1 LNNQLLS
8 NELMTRSSLT
18 PEYALLGFL
27 YRQPRHGYEIYQ
39 HLLAEDGLGLVWR
52 LKQSQLYALLTKLE
66 QQDYI
71 TATLEP
77 QDARPPRK
85 MLQLTASGREA
96 FLSWLRSPVPQG
108 RKMRLEF
115 MAKLYFAR
123 RLEPAAAVTLI
134 DGQRDICRA
143 WLVSLQTQA
152 DALSAERPFE
162 WLVYQFRIGQVE
174 AMLNWLDVCEQALPL
189 AAR

>member
-1 LNNQLLS
+1 
-8 NELMTRSSLT
+8 MTRSPLT
-18 PEYALLGFL
+18 IEYALLGLL
-27 YRQPRHGYEIYQ
+27 YQQPRHGYEIFQ
-39 HLLAEDGLGLVWR
+39 QLLAEDGLGLVWR

-71 TATLEP
+71 IATLEP

-85 MLQLTASGREA
+85 MLQLTAAGREV
-96 FLSWLRSPVPQG
+96 FRDWLQTPVPQG

-123 RLEPAAAVTLI
+123 RLEPAAAVALI
-134 DGQRDICRA
+134 DGQRDICRE
-143 WLVSLQTQA
+143 WLASLQTQA

-174 AMLNWLDVCEQALPL
+174 AMLNWLDVCEQALVS
-189 AAR
+189 AI

>member
-1 LNNQLLS
+1 
-8 NELMTRSSLT
+8 MTRLQLT
-18 PEYALLGFL
+18 VETALLGFL

-39 HLLAEDGLGLVWR
+39 QLLADDGLGLVWQ

-77 QDARPPRK
+77 QEARPPRK
-85 MLQLTASGREA
+85 VLQLTAAGREA

-108 RKMRLEF
+108 RQMRLEF

-123 RLEPAAAVTLI
+123 QVEPAAVACLI
-134 DGQRDICRA
+134 DGQRDVCRA
-143 WLVSLQTQA
+143 WQASLQAQA
-152 DALSAERPFE
+152 DALSSERPFE
-162 WLVYQFRIGQVE
+162 WLVYQFRLGQIE
-174 AMLNWLDVCEQALPL
+174 AMLNWLNVCEQAPV
-189 AAR
+189 ATV

>member
-1 LNNQLLS
+1 
-8 NELMTRSSLT
+8 MIRSPLT
-18 PEYALLGFL
+18 IEYALLGFL
-27 YRQPRHGYEIYQ
+27 YRQPMYGYEIHQ
-39 HLLAEDGLGLVWR
+39 QLLAGDGLGLVWR

-96 FLSWLRSPVPQG
+96 FLSWLRTPVPQG

-115 MAKLYFAR
+115 MAKLYFVR
-123 RLEPAAAVTLI
+123 QLEPAASVTLI
-134 DGQRDICRA
+134 DRQRDICRE
-143 WLVSLQTQA
+143 WLASLQAQA
-152 DALSAERPFE
+152 DVLSAERPFE
-162 WLVYQFRIGQVE
+162 WLVYQFRLGQVE
-174 AMLNWLDVCEQALPL
+174 AMLNWLDVCERSLPVPS
-189 AAR
+189 